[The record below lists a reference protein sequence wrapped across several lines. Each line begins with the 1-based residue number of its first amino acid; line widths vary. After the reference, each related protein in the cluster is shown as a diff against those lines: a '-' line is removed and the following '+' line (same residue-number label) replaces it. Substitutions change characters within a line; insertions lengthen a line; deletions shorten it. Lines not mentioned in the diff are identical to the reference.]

1 MTDQSAIN
9 ISAEMTPNPNTVKF
23 IVEKPIVDSGHFNFP
38 SKEKAKGSVLPE
50 TLFDLEGVVGV
61 MVGPNFVSV
70 TKEQELDWESLAN
83 PVYGAIQDAFEK
95 GGQLIADNART
106 KHVDES
112 GEDSET
118 VALIKEI
125 LDDQIRPAV
134 AQDGGDITF
143 HSYEDGVLTLHLQGA
158 CTGCPS
164 STITL
169 KAGIENH
176 LKQLIPELKEVIQ
189 L

>member
-1 MTDQSAIN
+1 MTDKNPIN

-23 IVEKPIVDSGHFNFP
+23 IVEKNIVDSGHFNFP
-38 SKEKAKGSVLPE
+38 NKEKARGSLLPE
-50 TLFDLEGVVGV
+50 TLFDLAGITGV

-70 TKEQELDWESLAN
+70 TKEQELEWENLAN
-83 PVYGAIQDAFEK
+83 PVYNAIQDAFEK
-95 GGQLIADNART
+95 TGQLISDDART
-106 KHVDES
+106 KHQS
-112 GEDSET
+112 QGEDSET
-118 VALIKEI
+118 VKQIKDI
-125 LDDQIRPAV
+125 LDNQIRPAV

-143 HSYEDGVLTLHLQGA
+143 HSYEDGILTLYLQGA

-164 STITL
+164 ATITL

-176 LKQLIPELKEVIQ
+176 LKQLIPDLKEVIQ